1 MLGMPSQ
8 DVGNTDLIVR
18 GMVRL
23 GDGQF
28 GRGHVSISGGVIVGV
43 GAGDGPLAS
52 QRLDVG
58 ESWILPGIVDAHVH
72 CLSHPGEGVEAAT
85 RSAAAGGV
93 TTIVE
98 MPFDKA
104 GPINSAQRLTANR
117 ELVADQA
124 IVDVALLATLA
135 PGGGWTAADEL
146 AEGGACGFKVS
157 LFHTD
162 SARFP
167 RIDDAELMDVF
178 AAVAATGRPVCVH
191 AENDEIIKALVA
203 RCRNAGDT
211 GPDAHGRT
219 RPPIS
224 ETQAVLTVLETS
236 WHTGARAHLC
246 HLSTPRAVD
255 LARHYVAGGADVT
268 VETCPHF
275 LLLST
280 DDVARQGSR
289 LKINPPVRDEA
300 TRDGLWQRLL
310 AGEID
315 VIGSDHAPWPLEHKT
330 HADVFENHSGVPGV
344 ETMAPLVLGAALQ
357 RGPHAFDAALD
368 ALTAAPARRFGL
380 DRRKGALAVGLDADL
395 IVFDPAASST
405 VDERRLH
412 SNAGWSP
419 YHGMVSTGRITRTLV
434 RGHVVWDGEK
444 ILADAGDGVLVSP

>member
-1 MLGMPSQ
+1 MPNHDVASADLVVHGML
-8 DVGNTDLIVR
+8 
-18 GMVRL
+18 RL
-23 GDGQF
+23 GDGQP
-28 GRGHVSISGGVIVGV
+28 GRGHVAVSDGEIVAV
-43 GAGDGPLAS
+43 GAGAGPPAS
-52 QRLDVG
+52 RHLEVG
-58 ESWILPGIVDAHVH
+58 ESWVLPGVIDAHVH
-72 CLSHPGEGVEAAT
+72 CLSHPGEGIEAAT

-104 GPINSAQRLTANR
+104 GPINSAQRLADKR
-117 ELVADQA
+117 ELVAAQA
-124 IVDVALLATLA
+124 VVDVALLATLA

-146 AEGGACGFKVS
+146 AAGGACGFKVS

-178 AAVAATGRPVCVH
+178 AAVAATGLPVCVH
-191 AENDEIIKALVA
+191 AENNEIITALVE
-203 RCRNAGDT
+203 RCRDTGDT
-211 GPDAHGRT
+211 SPGAHARS

-224 ETQAVLTVLETS
+224 ETQAVLTVLETA

-255 LARHYVAGGADVT
+255 LARDYAAGGADVT

-275 LLLST
+275 LLFST
-280 DDVARQGSR
+280 ADVDRQGSK

-300 TRDGLWQRLL
+300 AREGLWQRLL
-310 AGEID
+310 SGGID
-315 VIGSDHAPWPLEHKT
+315 VVGSDHAPWPLEHKT
-330 HADVFENHSGVPGV
+330 HANIFANHSGVPGV
-344 ETMAPLVLGAALQ
+344 ETMAPLVLGAAWA
-357 RGPHAFDAALD
+357 RGPAVFDAALD

-380 DRRKGALAVGLDADL
+380 DRRKGALAVGMDADL

-405 VDERRLH
+405 VDERALH

-419 YHGMVSTGRITRTLV
+419 YDGMSHAGQITHTLV
-434 RGHVVWDGEK
+434 RGRVVWDGEK
-444 ILADAGDGVLVSP
+444 VLAGAGDGVMVRP